1 MEYTNP
7 PLDTATLLANL
18 QNEGLAIEDERKAIA
33 FLENVSYFRFAAYLR
48 PLKASDKHAYK
59 ERTFME
65 TVGRHSDIISTA
77 QLNKPDKPISWF

>member
-7 PLDTATLLANL
+7 PLNTSTLLANL
-18 QNEGLAIEDERKAIA
+18 QNEGLTIVDERKAFT